1 MLMSGAF
8 SLRQLI
14 TILCL
19 TVAVSKGASASNRLH
34 MWGGGVELSD
44 QLLKYI
50 QSCLSDRTACNK
62 STTELMHSGIVFF
75 SMNEPEHHPTTCS
88 PALVLYL
95 KVLESF
101 VAPFNIPKD
110 FFFI

>member
-19 TVAVSKGASASNRLH
+19 TVAVSKGASAANRLH

-62 STTELMHSGIVFF
+62 TTTELMHCI
-75 SMNEPEHHPTTCS
+75 
-88 PALVLYL
+88 
-95 KVLESF
+95 K
-101 VAPFNIPKD
+101 
-110 FFFI
+110 